1 MKVQVR
7 DSGTPSPAARPCRRH
22 RPMGRC
28 WVRPAG
34 MPAGLVE
41 ATYAGGESAS
51 GPALTAHSES
61 LTHGPQCS
69 RRPAPVSPTEL
80 GAPAFSW
87 PPDAICVQISLEKN
101 SPKVPPPPR
110 YHSPRGTPTLPAKV
124 QGGVVGGDHLA
135 GQRSKVGCGPGT
147 LRSHLAGYHDK
158 VPSGRPTFPV
168 QRAFTTG
175 SGC

>member
-1 MKVQVR
+1 
-7 DSGTPSPAARPCRRH
+7 
-22 RPMGRC
+22 MGRC

-34 MPAGLVE
+34 MSAGLVE

-51 GPALTAHSES
+51 GPALTAHS

-101 SPKVPPPPR
+101 SPKVPPPQGTIVPGGHPPPCTTMSLFA
-110 YHSPRGTPTLPAKV
+110 YFGTPESRSFQFLWTAGTQRLFSLAFRLFQCLSHLPRPALPG
-124 QGGVVGGDHLA
+124 GGVG
-135 GQRSKVGCGPGT
+135 GPG
-147 LRSHLAGYHDK
+147 SPLARITA
-158 VPSGRPTFPV
+158 RPPPAA
-168 QRAFTTG
+168 RG
-175 SGC
+175 PRW